1 MARSQVRL
9 LLRQTTVSERLLLIV
24 GLVACMGAGAVQ
36 PLMNLPFGAVVSDV
50 VDFATGANEAQRRTN
65 DNVVIFCYL
74 AVGSFVT
81 TFAYTAIF
89 NWAGE
94 SITNRLRGKAIRSLL
109 SQELA
114 YYQDGTATTRATEL
128 QKDLDTIQSGISEKL
143 SNNIMYLSLALT
155 GFIIALVKAWN
166 LGLALLSMLPCL
178 LIIGFFYGF
187 AYIGMFMMAL
197 GPISSLTQ
205 ESLAGITTIRSLG
218 AEASLV
224 EKVRAIQHTALRTA
238 RKKAVI
244 WGLCMAGITFVIYA
258 GYALCFA
265 FGGQLLRSGDLAP
278 GTLITVFLCIMMG
291 SFSFGQVPPNLHA
304 FMSALSATT
313 KLQEI
318 IERKPEIMSPSSAVT
333 LSALQDGIEIRN
345 VSFAYPA
352 RPDVSVLRDVSI
364 KVRAGETLAIVGH
377 SGSGKSTLVAL
388 LLSLYRVNDIFYDGV
403 NVKDVDLHNLRG
415 DIIASVLQ
423 EPQLFDVS
431 IFDNVAL
438 GLPASSRALS
448 KTEQLALVTEACRVA
463 QAHDFITALPNG
475 YNTMA
480 GDGGAKLSGGQKARI
495 AIARALVRRAPVLL
509 LDEAT
514 ANLDT
519 VCERALHAALE
530 TTSVD
535 RTTIVIAHRLSTVRK
550 ADHIVVM
557 HDGVVVA
564 EGTHQSLLENDHYRS
579 LFHAEET
586 RSDGST
592 PVNES
597 TSSLNSPTKELE
609 IVETASASEPT
620 DHPKTCKSIRMM
632 APYGNGGLILIGV
645 AGSIVAGALYPVFAI
660 IYALAYSTFSTHP
673 KDAHLQNMNAL
684 YFFICAIGG
693 AISIFLQWF
702 CLAYASDRLACA
714 LQGAMLRRVLRAPM
728 AFFDEPRNSASQLA
742 DVVNNSPDRVAT
754 FCGTAMGTFI
764 ASLSTLIGGC
774 IVGLVYSWKLGL
786 VNMSVLPLT
795 LGTGIVRLK
804 VLDSREA
811 KFKKAH
817 EPANR
822 VAVAAVANLETVAS
836 LAAEDIV
843 YEDYMSKLNPK
854 GNSILGCALF
864 GLAQSNMYFVI
875 ALGFWYGSKL
885 VYSGEIS
892 SRAFFA
898 TFTAIVAGS
907 FQAVNVLTQAPELG
921 QARGASVDIGRLLS
935 LPEEHLGGDHP
946 VPAGDIR
953 LDGVSFTYPSRDDP
967 SLRDLSLLAQHNG
980 FTALAGPSGSGKSTV
995 IRLLERFYEPS
1006 AGNITVG
1013 GVPLAAIDETKYRRS
1028 VALVTQE
1035 PVLFNMTIREN
1046 LLLGSTDKTEADL
1059 TRVLDVVNLSDFV
1072 GTLSDGPD
1080 TDLGAKGIALSGGQ
1094 RQRLVIAR
1102 ALLRNPSVLL
1112 LDEATSS
1119 LDNVNQRAVQ
1129 AALDAMA
1136 KDAHLTVVAVAHRLS
1151 TIRDAGTI
1159 YVLRSGR
1166 VEEQG
1171 TYDELIANRGLFA
1184 SLAANVE

>member
-1 MARSQVRL
+1 
-9 LLRQTTVSERLLLIV
+9 
-24 GLVACMGAGAVQ
+24 
-36 PLMNLPFGAVVSDV
+36 
-50 VDFATGANEAQRRTN
+50 
-65 DNVVIFCYL
+65 
-74 AVGSFVT
+74 
-81 TFAYTAIF
+81 
-89 NWAGE
+89 
-94 SITNRLRGKAIRSLL
+94 
-109 SQELA
+109 
-114 YYQDGTATTRATEL
+114 
-128 QKDLDTIQSGISEKL
+128 
-143 SNNIMYLSLALT
+143 
-155 GFIIALVKAWN
+155 
-166 LGLALLSMLPCL
+166 
-178 LIIGFFYGF
+178 
-187 AYIGMFMMAL
+187 MAL

-224 EKVRAIQHTALRTA
+224 EKVRVIQHSALQTA

-265 FGGQLLRSGDLAP
+265 YGGQLLRSGDLAP

-318 IERKPEIMSPSSAVT
+318 IERKPEIVSPPDAVT
-333 LSALQDGIEIRN
+333 IPALKSGIELRN

-352 RPDVSVLRDVSI
+352 RPDVPVLRDISI
-364 KVRAGETLAIVGH
+364 TVNAGETLAIVGH

-388 LLSLYRVNDIFYDGV
+388 LLSLYRVDDIFFDGV
-403 NVKDVDLHNLRG
+403 NVKDMDLHSLRG
-415 DIIASVLQ
+415 DLIASVLQ

-438 GLPASSRALS
+438 GLPTSARTLS
-448 KTEQLALVTEACRVA
+448 KTEQLAMVTEACRVA

-475 YNTMA
+475 YNTTA
-480 GDGGAKLSGGQKARI
+480 GDGGVKLSGGQKARI

-530 TTSVD
+530 TTSEG
-535 RTTIVIAHRLSTVRK
+535 RTTVVIAHRLSTVRK
-550 ADHIVVM
+550 ADRIVVM
-557 HDGVVVA
+557 HDGAVVT
-564 EGTHQSLLENDHYRS
+564 EGTHQSLLENDHYRA

-586 RSDGST
+586 NSEST
-592 PVNES
+592 TLVNES
-597 TSSLNSPTKELE
+597 NSSLSLPKKELE
-609 IVETASASEPT
+609 VVETTSTADT
-620 DHPKTCKSIRMM
+620 LDGPKTWKSIRLM
-632 APYGNGGLILIGV
+632 APHGNGSLILVGV
-645 AGSIVAGALYPVFAI
+645 VGSIVAGALYPVFAI

-673 KDAHLQNMNAL
+673 QDAHLQNMNAL

-702 CLAYASDRLACA
+702 CLGYASDRLACA

-728 AFFDEPRNSASQLA
+728 AFFDEPRNSSSQLA
-742 DVVNNSPDRVAT
+742 DVVNNSPNRVAT
-754 FCGTAMGTFI
+754 FSGTAMGTFI
-764 ASLSTLIGGC
+764 ASLSTLVGGC

-822 VAVAAVANLETVAS
+822 VAVAAVSNLETVAS
-836 LAAEDIV
+836 LAAEDVV
-843 YEDYMSKLNPK
+843 YNEYMSKLDAK

-921 QARGASVDIGRLLS
+921 QARGATLDIGRLLS

-953 LDGVSFTYPSRDDP
+953 LDDVSFTYPSRDEP
-967 SLRDLSLLAQHNG
+967 SLRDLSLLAQHDG

-995 IRLLERFYEPS
+995 IRLLERFYPPS
-1006 AGNITVG
+1006 AGNITLS
-1013 GVPLAAIDETKYRRS
+1013 GVPLAAIDEAAFRRS

-1035 PVLFNMTIREN
+1035 PALFNMTIREN
-1046 LLLGSTDKTEADL
+1046 LLLGSEPVAEADL
-1059 TRVLDVVNLSDFV
+1059 MRVLGVVNLSDFV
-1072 GTLSDGPD
+1072 DTLSERLE

-1119 LDNVNQRAVQ
+1119 LDSVNQRAVQ

-1136 KDAHLTVVAVAHRLS
+1136 HDKQLTVIAVAHRLS

-1159 YVLRSGR
+1159 YVLRAGR
-1166 VEEQG
+1166 LEEQG
-1171 TYDELIANRGLFA
+1171 TYDELVARRGLFA
-1184 SLAANVE
+1184 SLAASVQ